1 MFSAKWLGLSLGLLV
16 MVVFLAQLLRQDNS
30 ADGREGS
37 GKGGLEQNRSAM
49 RVASKQASYR
59 DGEPAPVVSSS
70 LGSSSSYAQRLVGL
84 EVGSSQ
90 YHKVLAEITAA
101 WGKED
106 PAALADWLFEL
117 EQQGGIGVRLSLSD
131 MANSWAKRDPQAA
144 LEHFQSSDLCTE
156 SQRILGM
163 SNILM
168 EWAQQEPVGAWQA
181 LGGIPELS
189 DDSSLMTEILSS
201 WTGID
206 ASAASQEIS
215 NLINGG
221 NDQAEWGNLVI
232 DSLLS
237 PSEAEDE
244 QGLDEAEL
252 RESSLGR
259 IEVAR
264 LWLEALPLDSN
275 VRSVATAALARN
287 WLKVEP
293 SHASQWLVDLP
304 DSEGRTNGIQ
314 AMVSAVTPNDPE
326 SALIWAL
333 ELPSGNLQ
341 ESLLSRAYSYWQ
353 AKEPEAAAQFA
364 EAHFDEA
371 ILDIITEPD
380 GTKGAEE
387 EPDDSP

>member
-1 MFSAKWLGLSLGLLV
+1 MFSAKWLGLSLGLLL
-16 MVVFLAQLLRQDNS
+16 MVIFLAQLLRQDDS
-30 ADGREGS
+30 KDGLEDS

-49 RVASKQASYR
+49 RVASKQSSYR
-59 DGEPAPVVSSS
+59 EDEPAPVVSSS

-117 EQQGGIGVRLSLSD
+117 EQEGGIGVRLSLSD
-131 MANSWAKRDPQAA
+131 MAKSWAKRDPQAA

-168 EWAQQEPVGAWQA
+168 EWAQQEPVAAWQV
-181 LGGIPELS
+181 LGGIPELN

-201 WTGID
+201 WAGID

-244 QGLDEAEL
+244 QGLDEAGH

-259 IEVAR
+259 IEGAR
-264 LWLEALPLDSN
+264 LWLEALPLDSD
-275 VRSVATAALARN
+275 VRSVATAALARD
-287 WLKVEP
+287 WLKLEP
-293 SHASQWLVDLP
+293 GNASQWLVDLP

-326 SALIWAL
+326 SAVIWAL

-364 EAHFDEA
+364 EAHFDEVM
-371 ILDIITEPD
+371 LEIIAEPD
-380 GTKGAEE
+380 GNTATEE
-387 EPDDSP
+387 ELDDSP